1 MTTPGGSRRTALA
14 LYRCILRWSAQ
25 NADVPFSV
33 RASDIR
39 ALAPAVL
46 DSSAGALSP
55 AALQDAG
62 AVAAVARAAF
72 REAARA
78 SGAEAEATV
87 DRGFEAV
94 QVLNGTYARQLQ
106 AMRELRADRADR
118 SGVKFGVGQV
128 FVHKKFGYRA
138 VVFGWDR
145 ACERDDAWL
154 QAMSVST
161 AQQPFYHCLP
171 DESDAIRLFGGVRIT
186 KYVAQENMEPLEG
199 GRIVHRALDSFFV
212 GYSPALGRYIPSRKL
227 QYEYP
232 DAYQAEDA
240 APVGDDANLLAHP
253 EPEVHGGLG
262 GAFGGLG
269 GMAGLAKASQA

>member
-106 AMRELRADRADR
+106 VRGPFGPRGCVPLVPSLVPSNLAAGEQRPRRRVANGAVTLCIRRFCRARLGCRRCGSCAPTAPTARASSLEWAR
-118 SGVKFGVGQV
+118 
-128 FVHKKFGYRA
+128 
-138 VVFGWDR
+138 
-145 ACERDDAWL
+145 
-154 QAMSVST
+154 
-161 AQQPFYHCLP
+161 CLC
-171 DESDAIRLFGGVRIT
+171 IRRCGCGGGDGGGV
-186 KYVAQENMEPLEG
+186 PLN
-199 GRIVHRALDSFFV
+199 AL
-212 GYSPALGRYIPSRKL
+212 
-227 QYEYP
+227 
-232 DAYQAEDA
+232 
-240 APVGDDANLLAHP
+240 
-253 EPEVHGGLG
+253 
-262 GAFGGLG
+262 
-269 GMAGLAKASQA
+269 